1 MDLLIKGGGHPM
13 AGGFSIE
20 IDKID
25 IFKNELIKI
34 IKNLR
39 EIIITIFI

>member
-20 IDKID
+20 TNKLD
-25 IFKNELIKI
+25 ILRMKYLKS
-34 IKNLR
+34 IKNPR
-39 EIIITIFI
+39 EIIMTIFI